1 MRNGSP
7 TNESMINKIALAII
21 SILGMGTVTHGNLVW
36 EQREVSLKAQPEDK
50 EVTAQYRFKNE
61 GRETIKFKSFK
72 SACDCVSITASTME
86 VPPGGQGEVTVKFV
100 PEHRIGT
107 QKRPIAVQFDD
118 ATRSRMA
125 LYLTVEI
132 PEIIRPQPIF
142 LRWGPEEA
150 IGPKSVTIVAD
161 EKYRVESMSV
171 RGNPK
176 HWQAKVMPIEN
187 SRNYLLEVLPKR
199 TGMPQA
205 QYVEVEAK
213 FADGQVKR
221 TNLYVV
227 VR

>member
-1 MRNGSP
+1 MKKSIIIL
-7 TNESMINKIALAII
+7 TTLFTAIAARGEI
-21 SILGMGTVTHGNLVW
+21 VW
-36 EQREVSLKAQPEDK
+36 EQREVRLKAAPEDK
-50 EVTAQYRFKNE
+50 EVVATYRFKNDGSE
-61 GRETIKFKSFK
+61 QVKFKSFK
-72 SACDCVSITASTME
+72 SACGCISITSSMME
-86 VPPGGQGEVTVKFV
+86 VPPGGQGELTVKFV

-118 ATRSRMA
+118 EKKSRTA
-125 LYLTVEI
+125 LYLSVEI

-150 IGPKSVTIVAD
+150 IAPKSVTIVAD
-161 EKYRVESMSV
+161 EKYPVESMTV
-171 RGNPK
+171 RSK
-176 HWQAKVMPIEN
+176 HPQWQAKVVPVEN
-187 SRNYLLEVLPKR
+187 SGNYTLEILPR
-199 TGMPQA
+199 RAATPQA